1 MIKMKNNFKH
11 LKSGLYFVM
20 LTGKQAEEF
29 VATLIKLAGCVFVI
43 KPLRL
48 ICVNELCSD
57 QLPCIV
63 PHSAIQCSTA

>member
-29 VATLIKLAGCVFVI
+29 VATLIKLAGCAD
-43 KPLRL
+43 RL
-48 ICVNELCSD
+48 LG
-57 QLPCIV
+57 
-63 PHSAIQCSTA
+63 